1 MGIRNA
7 ELRNAYQRQWY
18 HDHKESERV
27 KRTLRHAERMAED
40 PDYIMR
46 KNAYQKNYRSSHPE
60 AHRNYILRTKYNMTQ
75 QDYDDLLAFQGG
87 VCALCGKPPTEGHIL
102 HVDHDHETD
111 TVRGLCHFSC
121 NYALGRLGD
130 TVGRIEHVLD
140 YLNYPPARRM
150 PIVTT

>member
-1 MGIRNA
+1 MPYASIEQRK
-7 ELRNAYQRQWY
+7 AYQHQRY
-18 HDHKESERV
+18 PLDEAERARR
-27 KRTLRHAERMAED
+27 KARHAERMND
-40 PDYIMR
+40 PEYR
-46 KNAYQKNYRSSHPE
+46 EARNAYSRRMRAEHPE
-60 AHRNYILRTKYNMTQ
+60 RHRNYILRTKYNMTQ

>member
-1 MGIRNA
+1 MPYTTTA
-7 ELRNAYQRQWY
+7 AQRDYARKYYLATRDKQLAN
-18 HDHKESERV
+18 HKR
-27 KRTLRHAERMAED
+27 LHAERMND
-40 PDYIMR
+40 PAYREHRNEVSR
-46 KNAYQKNYRSSHPE
+46 KFRASHPE

-140 YLNYPPARRM
+140 YLNHPPARRM

>member
-1 MGIRNA
+1 MTPEQRA
-7 ELRNAYQRQWY
+7 AYNAYRLQWY
-18 HDHKESERV
+18 HDHKDQEAVR
-27 KRTLRHAERMAED
+27 RARRHAERMAAD
-40 PDYIMR
+40 PEYQER
-46 KNAYQKNYRSSHPE
+46 KNAYSRAFRKAHPE

-130 TVGRIEHVLD
+130 TVERIEYVLD
-140 YLNYPPARRM
+140 YLNHPPARRM